1 MASLKSQ
8 QQLFGESISE
18 PESLELDYDMW
29 QGQFDFIGPTQSTP
43 AIRQKGTSSPSSSSD
58 DSNLNLVFERLHTTK
73 TPILIDEETFLSLHP
88 HDFTGDAEG
97 GPDGPHSGLFF
108 DHSPPSLT
116 NTGSGKKNKRID
128 NFFNANLQK
137 QKILFMNDKNVS
149 DSLEREKPE
158 SEVEASGDDEEF
170 SGHRINYDINNN
182 NLSPTQLKGRKG
194 GIFDNRLIMRNKC
207 DTLND
212 QVSDEG
218 VGDGNETHFNEIIA
232 IFYTFLMQNDRL

>member
-29 QGQFDFIGPTQSTP
+29 QGQFDFIGSSPTLAGSNGRLKNSSTP
-43 AIRQKGTSSPSSSSD
+43 SSD
-58 DSNLNLVFERLHTTK
+58 DSNLNLVFDRPDHTSK
-73 TPILIDEETFLSLHP
+73 APILIDEETFLSLTV
-88 HDFTGDAEG
+88 DSEV

-108 DHSPPSLT
+108 DSPPSL
-116 NTGSGKKNKRID
+116 NGGGGKKNKRID

-158 SEVEASGDDEEF
+158 SEVEVSGDDEEMGKG
-170 SGHRINYDINNN
+170 SNYDVNNN
-182 NLSPTQLKGRKG
+182 HSNQTNIHNKRNML
-194 GIFDNRLIMRNKC
+194 DNRLLVRNKC

-212 QVSDEG
+212 QVRVEG
-218 VGDGNETHFNEIIA
+218 GVKKGLRCIWNEIISVLV
-232 IFYTFLMQNDRL
+232 FPF

>member
-29 QGQFDFIGPTQSTP
+29 QGQFDFIGPTSSASVTAGSKNSSSTP
-43 AIRQKGTSSPSSSSD
+43 VKDSTD
-58 DSNLNLVFERLHTTK
+58 DCNLNLVFEPLKHQGTRA
-73 TPILIDEETFLSLHP
+73 PILIDEETFLSLHP
-88 HDFTGDAEG
+88 NDFIDPECGA
-97 GPDGPHSGLFF
+97 DGPHSGLFIE
-108 DHSPPSLT
+108 SLS
-116 NTGSGKKNKRID
+116 GSGRKNKRID

-158 SEVEASGDDEEF
+158 SEVEASGDDEEVGKE
-170 SGHRINYDINNN
+170 SSRRGSSNYDLNNN
-182 NLSPTQLKGRKG
+182 QGRNL
-194 GIFDNRLIMRNKC
+194 FDNRLIIRNKC

-212 QVSDEG
+212 QVREQWRGIKASG
-218 VGDGNETHFNEIIA
+218 MRETHV
-232 IFYTFLMQNDRL
+232 T